1 MTFRGGLSMTT
12 EQYNLISA
20 NIMGVSAVI
29 SLVALF
35 FACFQLWQIRK
46 NRQKQFDQSRREMT
60 VKMVTFYVKN
70 TNKETRAVE
79 KIVSGFTDEQCQD
92 LYNCSPFVI
101 DEKTKNRICQICPHK
116 QECEKFKNVFRHK
129 CQLKKGDKY
138 IIDGTVLQFIRS
150 NIISYLNNLECVL
163 LSWQLGI
170 VEQSVIEEQFM
181 FLDKKRQREK
191 ALETF
196 RMIAG
201 SGRSYPAIEKFY
213 QHLEQK
219 RIDEAKK
226 TLKKIL
232 D

>member
-1 MTFRGGLSMTT
+1 MTT
-12 EQYNLISA
+12 EQYNLISII
-20 NIMGVSAVI
+20 IMAISAGI
-29 SLVALF
+29 ALIGLV
-35 FACFQLWQIRK
+35 FACVQLWQIRK
-46 NRQKQFDQSRREMT
+46 NRQKQFDQSRREKT
-60 VKMVTFYVKN
+60 VEMVTFYVKN

-92 LYNCSPFVI
+92 LYNCTPFVI

-116 QECEKFKNVFRHK
+116 QECERLRNTFRHK
-129 CQLKKGDKY
+129 CQLKNGDKY
-138 IIDGTVLQFIRS
+138 VVDGTVLQFIRS
-150 NIISYLNNLECVL
+150 NIISYLNNLESVL

-170 VEQSVIEEQFM
+170 VEQSVIEEQFT

-219 RIDEAKK
+219 RINEAKA